1 MPDHVVNVY
10 SDEELRRKLEEELAK
25 NPFPGDAPPEEPNP
39 DAPREP
45 RQ

>member
-1 MPDHVVNVY
+1 MPDRVVNVY

-25 NPFPGDAPPEEPNP
+25 NPFLADAASEEPNP
-39 DAPREP
+39 DAPPAP